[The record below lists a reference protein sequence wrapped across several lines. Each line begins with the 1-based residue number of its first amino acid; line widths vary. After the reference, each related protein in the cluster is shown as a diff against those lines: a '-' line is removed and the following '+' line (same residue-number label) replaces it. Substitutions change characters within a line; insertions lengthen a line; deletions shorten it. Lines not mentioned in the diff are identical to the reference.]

1 MTPGLTFK
9 AMVNNSVYIKI
20 KIIFNFNNNVLKY
33 ITYSALKILFLSQN
47 IGTKFFFYLINL
59 FILLYNIV
67 LVLPYIDLN
76 PP

>member
-47 IGTKFFFYLINL
+47 IGTKFFF
-59 FILLYNIV
+59 
-67 LVLPYIDLN
+67 
-76 PP
+76 